1 MDGFTLRYS
10 ILGHLQR
17 GGKPSAFDRI
27 LTTRMGTL
35 AVNELLNGSTYVMI
49 GSKGDELHLLSIQ
62 EAVENEVKPNLGKLN
77 VIKDLKQSSD
87 M

>member
-35 AVNELLNGSTYVMI
+35 AVNELLNGSTDVMI

-62 EAVENEVKPNLGKLN
+62 EAVEYEVKPNLGKLN
-77 VIKDLKQSSD
+77 VIKDLNQSSD

>member
-10 ILGHLQR
+10 ILEHLQR

-35 AVNELLNGSTYVMI
+35 AVNELLNCSTDVMI
-49 GSKGDELHLLSIQ
+49 GSKGDQLDLLSIQ
-62 EAVENEVKPNLGKLN
+62 ETVENEAKPDLCKLN

>member
-1 MDGFTLRYS
+1 
-10 ILGHLQR
+10 
-17 GGKPSAFDRI
+17 
-27 LTTRMGTL
+27 MGTL
-35 AVNELLNGSTYVMI
+35 AVNELLNGSTDVMI

-62 EAVENEVKPNLGKLN
+62 EAVEYEVKPNLGKLN